1 MGGGL
6 QASGHLKFW
15 ETDVGRGYL
24 NVWLAGV
31 ITDSMVKTRWG
42 AIDLGQVQRSMC
54 QDDETTVPEGEGA
67 VARATER
74 MDYAEEPGKVMRD
87 DHEKLQTLEG
97 DDAPTGRSAALTW
110 NKLKMKLSRTRRR
123 WKVLLGR
130 TWQ

>member
-1 MGGGL
+1 M
-6 QASGHLKFW
+6 
-15 ETDVGRGYL
+15 
-24 NVWLAGV
+24 
-31 ITDSMVKTRWG
+31 G

-54 QDDETTVPEGEGA
+54 KDDEITVPEGEGA

-74 MDYAEEPGKVMRD
+74 TDYAEEPGKVMRD

-97 DDAPTGRSAALTW
+97 DDAPTGRSAALIW
-110 NKLKMKLSRTRRR
+110 NKLKMKLSRTRRW